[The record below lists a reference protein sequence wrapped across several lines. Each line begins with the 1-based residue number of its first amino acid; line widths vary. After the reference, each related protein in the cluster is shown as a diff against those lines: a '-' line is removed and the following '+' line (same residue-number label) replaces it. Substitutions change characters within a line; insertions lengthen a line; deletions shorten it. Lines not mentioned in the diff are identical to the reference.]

1 MRGEGREKGKKER
14 RLDRPLMFFR
24 STSLAGA
31 PSTFATPPMLNFRM
45 WFRRSLVPRPS
56 PLVPLLLLLAACI
69 VDSSKK
75 QTSADSTNTGPVIT
89 VTPVNRGTAGMAE
102 RVLWTFSPDRKAI
115 LVVADP
121 GGVENEPVANAFFFG
136 DETRG
141 FQTQMDS
148 VWDVQPSPDWK
159 WLGFGRAYSVV
170 RGEGTGTELITDVSR
185 RTSIDTATV
194 RAGSFASSGMSM
206 ARAMAQPGVI
216 HIPDNPRV
224 QAAADSSAP
233 RLFPIARGW
242 RVRWTTD
249 GSTLALGNN
258 PARAED
264 NEPSQTW
271 AALDPNTGQLHGSLP
286 GNAKLADVSFT
297 MGPTLDRS
305 VPIDMTQ
312 APPIKI
318 ERGNKTYT
326 IQSERGVITIMEP
339 PAVGSTGAQRVVGAG
354 IALAAT
360 AGGRYIVALAP
371 KANPDPNAMS
381 IEPVVYTV
389 TW

>member
-1 MRGEGREKGKKER
+1 
-14 RLDRPLMFFR
+14 
-24 STSLAGA
+24 
-31 PSTFATPPMLNFRM
+31 MLNSPR
-45 WFRRSLVPRPS
+45 FRRPRFPLPASLF
-56 PLVPLLLLLAACI
+56 PLFLIPLLLSGCI

-75 QTSADSTNTGPVIT
+75 QTSADTTSAGPVIT
-89 VTPVNRGTAGMAE
+89 VTPVNRGSTGMAE
-102 RVLWTFSPDRKAI
+102 RVLWAFSPDRKSV

-121 GGVENEPVANAFFFG
+121 GGVENEPVPNGFFFG

-148 VWDVQPSPDWK
+148 VWDVEPSPDWK
-159 WLGFGRAYSVV
+159 WIGFGRAYGVV
-170 RGEGTGTELITDVSR
+170 RGEGTGTDLIAGVSR
-185 RTSIDTATV
+185 RTSIDTATL

-206 ARAMAQPGVI
+206 ARAVAQPGVI
-216 HIPDNPRV
+216 HIPDNPRL
-224 QAAADSSAP
+224 QSAADSSAP

-258 PARAED
+258 PGRAED

-271 AALDPNTGQLHGSLP
+271 AALDPRTGQLHGSLP
-286 GNAKLADVSFT
+286 GNASLADVRFT

-318 ERGNKTYT
+318 ERGNQAFN
-326 IQSERGVITIMEP
+326 ILSERGVITITQTP
-339 PAVGSTGAQRVVGAG
+339 TAPGTTAAQRIVGAG

-360 AGGRYIVALAP
+360 AGGRYIIALAP
-371 KANPDPNAMS
+371 KSNPDPNGMA
-381 IEPVVYTV
+381 IAPVVYTV